1 MQKGYPPGL
10 PFLLST
16 IKKHAINPFSREFFI
31 IHAYREIFA
40 TGVLHFS

>member
-1 MQKGYPPGL
+1 MQKR
-10 PFLLST
+10 LST
-16 IKKHAINPFSREFFI
+16 WIAFFIVYNKKHAINPFSREFFI